1 MLSAQRSYQMISPL
15 PNDEAVVKGYV
26 ELIPIQGFDWWEDR
40 EYTRFNQVDL
50 VDKVLDA
57 FSMYTYRVTD
67 SDDDLYDGEGE
78 VSKAEYPFL
87 TAYNNE
93 DSYKEAKSVYYKYN
107 YRNRVPRDELPNPSY
122 RKVRP
127 VFNVQHYNNVAY
139 FINDILDGDKG
150 AMTTVDWSVVESA
163 ILLSLYR
170 FHLMVEAERE
180 RIGESVREIILNSDR
195 RIDFLHA
202 LFDTPIIDEKDE
214 EYILNGKKFD
224 FTKTFSRD
232 MLYDLSIRIP
242 SFKKDKR
249 GDEFSPKLGM
259 NLYQSKRNNLINASL
274 GGLYNKDP
282 RIVLTSTHWLR
293 RLGPSEVML
302 QDVKNRIN
310 EVLTDKVK
318 FIDTNIFLRRDYLNI
333 EDYPE
338 IRALFPEDVT
348 KNERARSIHYVVSQ
362 DFETFYYKP
371 YGSDDYK
378 ELVTFYDMK
387 PGYSPMNPYRDPE
400 LPPIKYSGAYPVND
414 EKLIYLM
421 PIANPNYTENR
432 YEFFFNSYGMYQEK
446 SPAEELKKL
455 YGFIVR
461 DMLVRKVRSGKV
473 ADIFANMTE
482 EEFLFLSNKIDD
494 EYILRIP
501 MLSFFGQ
508 DPDDT
513 LNLRNGDYNSEKA
526 FEITKSKFNFIKE
539 AHSKYPI
546 FNEYHIP
553 IIAQGVANKNFVVQK
568 GTAEYLTKFYN
579 YYCNLEDG
587 TKRDIK
593 DAMYYYKSV
602 DVVIEEVTLAFE
614 AEQLKGRH
622 IIKAGT
628 RLANELNPGGV
639 VQYKNIPLELR
650 KDVRRNVNEKLKE
663 LRVLRYT
670 PYE

>member
-40 EYTRFNQVDL
+40 EYTRFNQIDL

-57 FSMYTYRVTD
+57 FSMYTYKVSD

-87 TAYNNE
+87 NAYNNE

-107 YRNRVPRDELPNPSY
+107 YRNRVPKDELPNTSY

-139 FINDILDGDKG
+139 FINDILNGDKG

-163 ILLSLYR
+163 ILLSMYR
-170 FHLMVEAERE
+170 FHLMVDAERE
-180 RIGESVREIILNSDR
+180 RTGESIREVILDGDR
-195 RIDFLHA
+195 RIDFLHS
-202 LFDTPIIDEKDE
+202 LFVTPIIDKKDE
-214 EYILNGKKFD
+214 EYILNGKKFN
-224 FTKTFSRD
+224 FTKTFGRE

-242 SFKKDKR
+242 AFKKDKR

-259 NLYQSKRNNLINASL
+259 NLYQSKLNNLINASL

-302 QDVKNRIN
+302 HDVKNRIN

-333 EDYPE
+333 QDYPE
-338 IRALFPEDVT
+338 IRSLFPEDVT

-371 YGSDDYK
+371 YGSEDYK
-378 ELVTFYDMK
+378 EIITFYDMK
-387 PGYSPMNPYRDPE
+387 PGYSAMNPYRDPE

-461 DMLVRKVRSGKV
+461 DMLVKKVRSGKV
-473 ADIFANMTE
+473 TDIFANMTE

-650 KDVRRNVNEKLKE
+650 RDVRRNVNEKLKE
-663 LRVLRYT
+663 LRVLRYK